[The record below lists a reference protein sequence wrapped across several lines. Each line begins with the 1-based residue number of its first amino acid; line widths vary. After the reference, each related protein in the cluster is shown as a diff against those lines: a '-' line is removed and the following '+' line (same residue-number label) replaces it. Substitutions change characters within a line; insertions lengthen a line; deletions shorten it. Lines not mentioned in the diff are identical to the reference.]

1 MEPVKRK
8 RGRPPGYTLTPEEKA
23 KRQAKR
29 EANRTAYLKKTGAK
43 MTPAE
48 ATTKLAR
55 MTSKVDVVSALMEL
69 DLDVRWVLGQLKRIG
84 ESGGSN
90 LEMSA
95 VRQVMQFLSQGGLM
109 TEANITPKGRL
120 KKETPPESIIGDKDL
135 TPARIDEIVQQNM
148 TIEGD
153 DDASHRVHLAETG
166 S

>member
-1 MEPVKRK
+1 METVKVDK
-8 RGRPPGYTLTPEEKA
+8 RRGKRTPEQLA
-23 KRQAKR
+23 KRQAAK
-29 EANRTAYLKKTGAK
+29 EANQPA
-43 MTPAE
+43 MTPYE
-48 ATTKLAR
+48 ANKKLAR
-55 MTSKVDVVSALMEL
+55 MTSKAEVLSAMMEL

-84 ESGGSN
+84 ETGGSN

-109 TEANITPKGRL
+109 TEANVTPKGRL

-148 TIEGD
+148 NPEGD
-153 DDASHRVHLAETG
+153 GDASHRVRLAETG